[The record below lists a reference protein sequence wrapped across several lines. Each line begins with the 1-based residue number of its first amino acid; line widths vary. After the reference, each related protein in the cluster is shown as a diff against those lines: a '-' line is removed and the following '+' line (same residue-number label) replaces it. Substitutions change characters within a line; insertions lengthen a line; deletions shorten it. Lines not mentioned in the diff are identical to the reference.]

1 MLGMDPQ
8 QQGYE
13 LIVALDTPE
22 NLIHSL
28 GVEDRVVFGV
38 TNGRFDEEP
47 LRAVPGVTR
56 VEQDGE
62 RVVVYGQGER
72 FVGRVVNG
80 LESAGI
86 RFRNLRTEQPTL
98 EDVFLALTGRQM
110 RE

>member
-1 MLGMDPQ
+1 M
-8 QQGYE
+8 
-13 LIVALDTPE
+13 
-22 NLIHSL
+22 
-28 GVEDRVVFGV
+28 
-38 TNGRFDEEP
+38 
-47 LRAVPGVTR
+47 
-56 VEQDGE
+56 EQDGE

-98 EDVFLALTGRQM
+98 KDVFLALTGRQI

>member
-1 MLGMDPQ
+1 
-8 QQGYE
+8 
-13 LIVALDTPE
+13 
-22 NLIHSL
+22 
-28 GVEDRVVFGV
+28 VVFSV
-38 TNGRFDEEP
+38 NGRFDEES
-47 LRAVPGVTR
+47 LGAVPSVTR
-56 VEQDGE
+56 VERVGE

-98 EDVFLALTGRQM
+98 EDVFLALTGSRM